1 MTNGPADSATPNRRR
16 RTSAR
21 TEPSAAPDSVVVG
34 VRRGGHMDLLVV
46 EVGHLDAVGAGQ
58 LEDLCGTGD
67 APQGR
72 PGSDL
77 APVSLEFHQK
87 LLFPSK
93 FVLRPVQ
100 YLGY

>member
-58 LEDLCGTGD
+58 FEDLGGTGD
-67 APQGR
+67 ARQVR
-72 PGSDL
+72 PVANL
-77 APVSLEFHQK
+77 APVALEFGEK
-87 LLFPSK
+87 LFCPGN
-93 FVLRPVQ
+93 FVLRR
-100 YLGY
+100 G